1 MRAMGLTL
9 LAIVFLGPAVQ
20 PWYVAWSMVV
30 LATIA
35 EHRLR
40 VLMIV
45 LSTVACFLGLPGAG
59 TLVLQFG
66 EANPVLI
73 ALASLAML
81 LVLAIP
87 LFMRTRRALSTPDD
101 DRVPAVPQA

>member
-9 LAIVFLGPAVQ
+9 LAVVFLGPAVQ
-20 PWYVAWSMVV
+20 PWYVAWSVVV

-40 VLMIV
+40 VLLIV

-59 TLVLQFG
+59 ALVLQFG
-66 EANPVLI
+66 EANPILI

-81 LVLAIP
+81 LLLAIP
-87 LFMRTRRALSTPDD
+87 LVMRVRRALNTTEDN
-101 DRVPAVPQA
+101 RVQVAPQG